1 MSHTVSEY
9 EKLAQ
14 MEYKRKH
21 DVTRVVHW
29 KLRGKYKL
37 KKSKKWHEYVP
48 KGVVKMKKWRFC
60 GMLWKRDQAME
71 PDIVVVNKEVS
82 EKERKKLR
90 EPRTLHFN

>member
-1 MSHTVSEY
+1 MSEY

-48 KGVVKMKKWRFC
+48 KGVVKMKK
-60 GMLWKRDQAME
+60 
-71 PDIVVVNKEVS
+71 
-82 EKERKKLR
+82 
-90 EPRTLHFN
+90 

>member
-1 MSHTVSEY
+1 MSHIVSEY

-48 KGVVKMKKWRFC
+48 KGVVKMKK
-60 GMLWKRDQAME
+60 
-71 PDIVVVNKEVS
+71 
-82 EKERKKLR
+82 
-90 EPRTLHFN
+90 